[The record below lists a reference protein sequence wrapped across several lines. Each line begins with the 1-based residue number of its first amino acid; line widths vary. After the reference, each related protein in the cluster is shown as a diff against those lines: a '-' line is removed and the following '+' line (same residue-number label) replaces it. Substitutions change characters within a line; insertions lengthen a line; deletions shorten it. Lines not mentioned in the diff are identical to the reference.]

1 VGERL
6 LVGLAF
12 MAIGVIMI
20 VNRDRL
26 ARDTV
31 RSQNRWFRQRQGERE
46 VRINRW
52 IYPFVGGGFV
62 VFSLMYILTGD

>member
-1 VGERL
+1 
-6 LVGLAF
+6 VGLAF
-12 MAIGVIMI
+12 TAIGVMMI
-20 VNRDRL
+20 VDRDRL

-52 IYPFVGGGFV
+52 VYPFVGCGFV
-62 VFSLMYILTGD
+62 VFGLIYIFTGG